1 MSHDVFQETRIL
13 SFVKD
18 HSNESFFFLCSL
30 EHVRLNKGC
39 KVYIEI
45 IRTDST
51 LKLESFLEKNDLFR
65 HNNLL
70 KPKLRYFQKSFPQ
83 KTKMIT
89 RFFLRLDFEKICI
102 NRSGLLSHKTLLIG
116 SMLCIIL

>member
-18 HSNESFFFLCSL
+18 HSNESFFSLCSL

-51 LKLESFLEKNDLFR
+51 LRLESFPEKNDLFF
-65 HNNLL
+65 HNNIL
-70 KPKLRYFQKSFPQ
+70 KPKLMYFQKQ
-83 KTKMIT
+83 AV
-89 RFFLRLDFEKICI
+89 
-102 NRSGLLSHKTLLIG
+102 
-116 SMLCIIL
+116 

>member
-51 LKLESFLEKNDLFR
+51 LKLESFPEKIDLFC
-65 HNNLL
+65 HNNIL
-70 KPKLRYFQKSFPQ
+70 KPKLRYFRKRFP
-83 KTKMIT
+83 KRPK
-89 RFFLRLDFEKICI
+89 
-102 NRSGLLSHKTLLIG
+102 
-116 SMLCIIL
+116 